1 MKPRWPI
8 KLTKHRV
15 FTPSQAFSF
24 RLQGDSDDEN
34 HRIRFEG
41 EEHPER
47 HDKLRR
53 RDTPH
58 YLKDKRINLKGDE
71 EKVKE
76 ILAKATGSENEKE
89 ESEGEGEGK
98 RH

>member
-1 MKPRWPI
+1 MKARWR
-8 KLTKHRV
+8 KFSNNY
-15 FTPSQAFSF
+15 FTPTYKFTIFQ
-24 RLQGDSDDEN
+24 RDSEDGQSN
-34 HRIRFEG
+34 TIRFEG

-58 YLKDKRINLKGDE
+58 YLKDKRINLQGDE

-76 ILAKATGSENEKE
+76 ILAKGPVDGSENEQ
-89 ESEGEGEGK
+89 EGSDNEGK
-98 RH
+98 